1 LKNKEYSNIAVLIDA
16 ENISYKYLEKLFENI
31 AAYGQIS
38 VRRIYSDWTDHKMY
52 AWKPLIHEF
61 SLVTI
66 QQFSNREGKNVSD
79 FALVIDAMDLLHDNI
94 FDCFCI
100 VSSDSDFT
108 RLAQKIRE
116 MGKTVIGLGEHKAVK
131 AFVNAC
137 NEFIYLNEKTKNDTQ
152 INDENESTIETVIE
166 ETIEEEKK
174 EKESTIE
181 TVIEETIEEE
191 KKEKESTIETV
202 IEETIEEEKK
212 EKENINEEI
221 KNERKR
227 IVIKKEMYETL
238 DTLINKAV
246 YNLQDDEGWVQMLKI
261 IPYIKQIKP
270 YFNLS
275 EYTLNGKPI
284 KRLRNYF
291 EINKK
296 DYELNKDN
304 TIVRKII

>member
-1 LKNKEYSNIAVLIDA
+1 MKNKEYSNIAVLIDA

-191 KKEKESTIETV
+191 KKEKE
-202 IEETIEEEKK
+202 
-212 EKENINEEI
+212 NINEEI